1 MQKSL
6 VLEGYVG
13 GWVMYEWMDGRASLR
28 IAYSN
33 QKTLLGEETMIV
45 EIGDILHQPQNML

>member
-45 EIGDILHQPQNML
+45 EIGDILHQPQNIL